1 MIVSGSESKQ
11 NWGDRTVKKTGK
23 KCLWA
28 LVGFLGIAGC
38 VLGSGKIPAM
48 EPIRAMGRELIRTF
62 GVNSDDGQEYSAL
75 LSSLLGSPVSRE
87 DEQEDLALLENM
99 EQQSA
104 KEELLGDTEQKAG
117 QKTDSDQEKNGEEK
131 KTDSKT
137 DSGKATAAVSHGVRH
152 TSAAVQKLKETLDT
166 QYLWQKFY
174 IVDSTTSVTGKLFP
188 VKELL
193 SRDMTMKKKSGVKQ
207 IYIYHTHGGSEYFSN
222 SKSGKISDSIVGV
235 GDVLA
240 EELEK
245 LGYGVIHDRHR
256 YDWINGSLD
265 RSLAYNKSLDALEKT
280 LKENPDIKVVIDL
293 HRDSVGKGKHTY
305 TEINGKKTAV
315 VMFFNGMSRTASGPI
330 GYLYNPN
337 LTGNLAFSLQ
347 MKCTAMEYYDGF
359 TKPIYLKGYR
369 YNLHLRER
377 SLLVE
382 LGNENNTLEEAK
394 AAAAPLADVLDHV
407 LAGN

>member
-1 MIVSGSESKQ
+1 M
-11 NWGDRTVKKTGK
+11 
-23 KCLWA
+23 A
-28 LVGFLGIAGC
+28 GFLGIAGC
-38 VLGSGKIPAM
+38 VLCSGKIPAM
-48 EPIRAMGRELIRTF
+48 EPIRAMGRQLIRTT

-75 LSSLLGSPVSRE
+75 LSSLLGSPVSR
-87 DEQEDLALLENM
+87 DEGKEDLALLENI
-99 EQQSA
+99 EQKSEE
-104 KEELLGDTEQKAG
+104 KEEQLVGDTEQKAG
-117 QKTDSDQEKNGEEK
+117 SGQKKNESEK
-131 KTDSKT
+131 KT
-137 DSGKATAAVSHGVRH
+137 DSGKAAAAVSHGVRH
-152 TSAAVQKLKETLDT
+152 TSAAVQKLRETLDT

-193 SRDMTMKKKSGVKQ
+193 NRDMTMKKKAAVKQ
-207 IYIYHTHGGSEYFSN
+207 IYIYHTHGGSEYFCN
-222 SKSGKISDSIVGV
+222 SKSGEISDSIVGV
-235 GDVLA
+235 GDELTK
-240 EELEK
+240 ELEK

-265 RSLAYNKSLDALEKT
+265 RSFAYNKSLDALKKT
-280 LKENPDIKVVIDL
+280 LKENPEIKVVIDL

-347 MKCTAMEYYDGF
+347 LKCTAMEYYDGF

-377 SLLVE
+377 SLLIE
-382 LGNENNTLEEAK
+382 LGNENNTVEEAK
-394 AAAAPLADVLDHV
+394 NAAMPLANILDHV
-407 LAGN
+407 LSGK

>member
-1 MIVSGSESKQ
+1 MYAE
-11 NWGDRTVKKTGK
+11 WRDRALKKTGK
-23 KCLWA
+23 RCLWT
-28 LVGFLGIAGC
+28 VTGFLLLAGC
-38 VLGSGKIPAM
+38 VLSSGKIPAM
-48 EPIRAMGRELIRTF
+48 EPIRAMGQKVIRTI
-62 GVNSDDGQEYSAL
+62 GVSTEDGQEYSAL
-75 LSSLLGSPVSRE
+75 LTSLLGSPVRRE
-87 DEQEDLALLENM
+87 DEEKEDLALLENR
-99 EQQSA
+99 EQKTEQA
-104 KEELLGDTEQKAG
+104 LVGDTAQKAETD
-117 QKTDSDQEKNGEEK
+117 QKKTDQEKKIDAGR
-131 KTDSKT
+131 TST
-137 DSGKATAAVSHGVRH
+137 TVSGGVRREN
-152 TSAAVQKLKETLDT
+152 AVVRKLKETLDT
-166 QYLWQKFY
+166 HYLWEKFY

-188 VKELL
+188 VKQLL
-193 SRDMTMKKKSGVKQ
+193 NRDMTIKKKSAVKQ
-207 IYIYHTHGGSEYFSN
+207 IYIYHTHGGSEYFSD
-222 SKSGKISDSIVGV
+222 SKNGKVSDSIVGV

-240 EELEK
+240 KELEK

-265 RSLAYNKSLDALEKT
+265 RSFAYNKSLDALEKT
-280 LKENPDIKVVIDL
+280 LKENPEIKVVIDL

-347 MKCTAMEYYDGF
+347 LKCASMEYYDGF

-377 SLLVE
+377 SLLIE

-394 AAAAPLADVLDHV
+394 NAAMPLANVLDHV
-407 LAGN
+407 LTGK